1 MYMSIRE
8 RATHIGYHFKTEDYY
23 ATMFA
28 AFPCAYLLYENYT
41 GKRKFYSC
49 SVLHLIHHSI
59 QAKLKD
65 SHEDSINL
73 FFSSVQ
79 TFPWLQGIMD

>member
-1 MYMSIRE
+1 MYMSIRV
-8 RATHIGYHFKTEDYY
+8 RATHIGYHFKTEAYY

-28 AFPCAYLLYENYT
+28 AFSCAYLLLYENYT
-41 GKRKFYSC
+41 GERKFYSC
-49 SVLHLIHHSI
+49 PVPHLIHHSI

-65 SHEDSINL
+65 SHEDLINL

-79 TFPWLQGIMD
+79 TFP